1 MKLRLLGPGRFTAF
15 DFFFPDKSPRVILK
29 DSEHPFSF
37 KSRRWITQNF
47 PATLPRRVYYLYC
60 PAVNVLSLP
69 RALFWDVFHKIY
81 RLQHPNTAQ
90 HSTDQIY
97 TEAGMQPALRM
108 AVWECVRACAFVWVY
123 QHSLL
128 TLCSRCTND
137 SERFI
142 LIPNGKV
149 SSFDKMAV

>member
-1 MKLRLLGPGRFTAF
+1 MKLRLLGPGQFTAF

-69 RALFWDVFHKIY
+69 RALFWGVFHKIY

-90 HSTDQIY
+90 HGSNLYRSWDAARTSD
-97 TEAGMQPALRM
+97 GC
-108 AVWECVRACAFVWVY
+108 VGVRACMCICVGVSAFTSYIVLPLHKWLGAVY
-123 QHSLL
+123 FNTKWQ
-128 TLCSRCTND
+128 
-137 SERFI
+137 
-142 LIPNGKV
+142 G
-149 SSFDKMAV
+149 